1 MSNLPDTKTLSTN
14 NVIEKSKDL
23 IWANFKGW
31 SPAELRL
38 LEVYLSRINP
48 REPDSDV
55 VTFTMKEYGD
65 FLGLSHLQYEQMKKV
80 TEKLLSRNLSFERI
94 DKRGRKSYTVMSVF
108 DVSNA
113 DPDEETGQYTIH
125 LKCGTTIKP
134 LFFDIVDRKY
144 IKYRL
149 QNTINM
155 KSQYSITLYSILLDN
170 RGNPRGWS
178 PTIEELRGQLGVTS
192 DWYKSFRPFRQDILD
207 PAVKE
212 INEVSNLHVDYTKGL
227 TGRKVTSIH
236 FVVKLKSNDAEQV
249 DAGKQAGKTPKK
261 PPEIDYMQ
269 YIECMGAG
277 AVTAGKRLKKDIP
290 ELFPE
295 IPKEQIDNAVID
307 ILKAVQKRIDSLEEY
322 PRKNASGYAWS
333 IMFGPKDANLTVEQR
348 RNLLDDL
355 IPWTYFSNGS
365 YFPKGFIPKN
375 L

>member
-1 MSNLPDTKTLSTN
+1 MPDTKTLSTN

-55 VTFTMKEYGD
+55 VSFTMKEYGE
-65 FLGLSHLQYEQMKKV
+65 FLGLSHLQYDQMKRV

-94 DKRGRKSYTVMSVF
+94 DKRGRKSYTVMTVF
-108 DVSNA
+108 ETSNA

-149 QNTINM
+149 QNTVNM

-178 PTIEELRGQLGVTS
+178 PTIEELREQLGVTS

-236 FVVKLKSNDAEQV
+236 FVVKLKSNDVEQV
-249 DAGKQAGKTPKK
+249 DAGKQDDKTPKK
-261 PPEIDYMQ
+261 PPEIDYTQ

-355 IPWTYFSNGS
+355 IPWTYFSNDS
-365 YFPKGFIPKN
+365 YFPKGFKPKN